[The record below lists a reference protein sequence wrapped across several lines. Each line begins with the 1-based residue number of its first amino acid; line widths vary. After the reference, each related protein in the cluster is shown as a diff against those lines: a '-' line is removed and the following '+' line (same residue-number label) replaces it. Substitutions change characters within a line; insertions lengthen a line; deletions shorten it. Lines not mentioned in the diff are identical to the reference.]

1 MGLYLEEFE
10 IGKVIKS
17 QSRTITEADIVN
29 FAGIS
34 GDWNPLHTEA
44 TFAEGP
50 PFGKRIAH
58 GALGVA
64 IATGLSNL
72 TGVFEGTTIAFMELT
87 VKYRNPIFIGDTIHL
102 EMVPTEHI
110 FKKPGKGIL
119 KMTANIVNQ
128 DGVLVTEMPWTI
140 MMKTKRTE

>member
-10 IGKVIKS
+10 IGKVYKS
-17 QSRTITEADIVN
+17 QGRTITEADIVN

-34 GDWNPLHTEA
+34 GDWNPLHTDDE
-44 TFAEGP
+44 FAKGNA
-50 PFGKRIAH
+50 FGKRIAH

-72 TGVFEGTTIAFMELT
+72 TGIFEGTTIAFMEMT
-87 VKYRNPIFIGDTIHL
+87 VKYRSPLCIGDTIHL

-119 KMTANIVNQ
+119 KITANIVNQ

-140 MMKTKRTE
+140 MMKTKQQ